1 MDWSEIC
8 WGKAGFDQL
17 QLFMT
22 SDVSRDGDDFVV
34 AAEVIG
40 AALLVAAAEVPG
52 LLQEGGIKVM
62 QEEGV
67 GDDEGR
73 WRLSFTLGPRRLRLV
88 VDAAGTVLTRS
99 VVDFGTIR

>member
-1 MDWSEIC
+1 M
-8 WGKAGFDQL
+8 A
-17 QLFMT
+17 
-22 SDVSRDGDDFVV
+22 DVSRDGEGFVV

-40 AALLVAAAEVPG
+40 TALLVAAAEVPG
-52 LLQEGGIKVM
+52 LLRGGDIKVL

-73 WRLSFTLGPRRLRLV
+73 WRLSFELGARRLRLV

>member
-1 MDWSEIC
+1 MS
-8 WGKAGFDQL
+8 G
-17 QLFMT
+17 
-22 SDVSRDGDDFVV
+22 DVVRDGEGFVV

-52 LLQEGGIKVM
+52 LLREGRIKVG

-67 GDDEGR
+67 GEDEGR
-73 WRLSFTLGPRRLRLV
+73 WRLSFTLGQRRLRLV
-88 VDAAGTVLTRS
+88 VDDDGAVLTRS